1 MQIVLQDVGLQGW
14 IKTVLGPVP
23 GFLGLLLGLELV
35 PGFLGLLLGL
45 PDLESGLGSNL
56 DWSRLGWGRLGWGS
70 WKIALLVLQ
79 PILRES
85 LL

>member
-1 MQIVLQDVGLQGW
+1 MGLQGW

-23 GFLGLLLGLELV
+23 GFLGLLLELGLV

-56 DWSRLGWGRLGWGS
+56 DWSRLGWGRLGS